1 VKYAWIHE
9 NRGVY
14 PTPMMCDL
22 LGVSRSGLFA
32 AAKRQG
38 SERCVREAEVV
49 EAIRRAQQRHK
60 GRYGRRRM
68 TPEVSEALC
77 VNINLSQL
85 NLS

>member
-1 VKYAWIHE
+1 MKYAWIHE

-38 SERCVREAEVV
+38 SERRVREAEVV
-49 EAIRRAQQRHK
+49 EAIRERSKDTK
-60 GRYGRRRM
+60 GV
-68 TPEVSEALC
+68 TAVVE
-77 VNINLSQL
+77 
-85 NLS
+85 